1 MAYWDDIIVLMK
13 IKGYFLEGVDGE
25 LLMVIRG
32 YDEEQMYSI
41 IKKLE
46 SMRSPEIKNLAET
59 LENHF
64 YERDSN
70 NGRHN
75 VTARPENKK
84 KGTSSNRNRNRK
96 TINTKPK
103 P

>member
-1 MAYWDDIIVLMK
+1 MK
-13 IKGYFLEGVDGE
+13 IRGYLLEGVNEE
-25 LLMVIRG
+25 LLLVIRG

-46 SMRSPEIKNLAET
+46 SMRDQEVKELAEV

-64 YERDSN
+64 NDRIS
-70 NGRHN
+70 NGRN
-75 VTARPENKK
+75 PVKARPQNKK
-84 KGTSSNRNRNRK
+84 KGTSSNRSRNRK
-96 TINTKPK
+96 TSNTKPQ